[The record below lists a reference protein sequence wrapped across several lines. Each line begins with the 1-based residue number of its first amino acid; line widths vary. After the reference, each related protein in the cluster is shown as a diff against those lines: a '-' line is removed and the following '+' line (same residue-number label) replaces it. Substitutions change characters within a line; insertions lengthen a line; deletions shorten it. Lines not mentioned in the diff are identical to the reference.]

1 MKFTTVFGF
10 FSIAAAAAIPEDGS
24 GAASPAPSGPATSGT
39 APSGPAPSQQ
49 APPAEK
55 LLPWVEATNS
65 SSLCEIYRGNEAT
78 CGTKAFCKAYDSA
91 YTQPDSNYTSSK
103 ECFQAHRLPWVEAT
117 NSSPLCGTYR
127 GNEAT
132 CGTKLFCMAYDSHQ
146 TRMDSK
152 YDSSEDC
159 FARHEAEPVR
169 GGCKKSKPSPPRP
182 ALNGNRP
189 VTQGLQD

>member
-24 GAASPAPSGPATSGT
+24 GAASPALSGPAPSGPALSETTPSGP
-39 APSGPAPSQQ
+39 APSGPALSGPAPSGPALSGPAPSQQ

-91 YTQPDSNYTSSK
+91 YTQPDSNYNSSK
-103 ECFQAHRLPWVEAT
+103 ECFEAHRLPWVEAT
-117 NSSPLCGTYR
+117 NSSPLCGTRAQAALGR
-127 GNEAT
+127 GN
-132 CGTKLFCMAYDSHQ
+132 Q
-146 TRMDSK
+146 
-152 YDSSEDC
+152 
-159 FARHEAEPVR
+159 
-169 GGCKKSKPSPPRP
+169 
-182 ALNGNRP
+182 
-189 VTQGLQD
+189 Q